1 MSKTIVV
8 TGANRGLGLA
18 IVRALDHEKDV
29 DFVLGVRDVK
39 SGEAIAKTLSR
50 PARVAELD
58 VGTRASVKAFA
69 RTIDKPLYALVNN
82 AGLQFFAPAE
92 LTPDGVEPTLA
103 VNHLGALDLTL
114 ALLPKLEG
122 GRVIGIGSGTH
133 NPEHREAKRGG
144 YRGGIF
150 TSIEKL
156 ARGETKATEP
166 YAQGQERYATS
177 KLLVTVT
184 AMELARRYPATT
196 FLTFDPGLMP
206 GTGLARTSAW
216 YGRLLWSTVLK
227 WIAPL
232 MDDTSTPERSAA
244 SARKLLIEPG
254 VVSGEVY
261 DHEGAPSQRVWSKA
275 RDPELAR
282 RVVDESLAFLA
293 R

>member
-1 MSKTIVV
+1 MPKTIVV
-8 TGANRGLGLA
+8 TGASRGLGLA
-18 IVRALDHEKDV
+18 IVRALDREKDV
-29 DFVLGVRDVK
+29 DFVLGVRDVR
-39 SGEAIAKTLSR
+39 SGEAVAKTLAR

-69 RTIDKPLYALVNN
+69 RTIEGPLHALVNN
-82 AGLQFFAPAE
+82 AGLQFFEPGAP
-92 LTPDGVEPTLA
+92 TPDGVEPTLA

-114 ALLPKLEG
+114 ALLPQLEG
-122 GRVIGIGSGTH
+122 GRVMGIGSGTH
-133 NPEHREAKRGG
+133 NPEHEGARRAG
-144 YRGGIF
+144 YRGGVF
-150 TSIEKL
+150 TSIERL
-156 ARGETKATEP
+156 ARGETTATGA
-166 YAQGQERYATS
+166 YAQGRERYATS

-184 AMELARRYPATT
+184 AMELARRFPATT

-244 SARKLLIEPG
+244 SARELLIEPG

-261 DHEGAPSQRVWSKA
+261 DHEGALSQRVWPEA
-275 RDPELAR
+275 RNPDLAR
-282 RVVDESLAFLA
+282 RVLDESLAFLG